1 MKVKLTKEQVQ
12 QVVDDPVAAESA
24 KIKVSDPWWVI
35 TLKVVAY
42 LIGLLLA
49 GSCTTLVASQI
60 IPL

>member
-1 MKVKLTKEQVQ
+1 MKVKLTKEQIQ

-35 TLKVVAY
+35 ALKVVAY

-49 GSCTTLVASQI
+49 GSCTSLLASEI
-60 IPL
+60 IP

>member
-35 TLKVVAY
+35 ALKVVAY
-42 LIGLLLA
+42 LIGILLA
-49 GSCTTLVASQI
+49 GSCTSLLAKEI
-60 IPL
+60 IS